1 MPLPGST
8 PPMTPYGPDT
18 RPLDR
23 PRRFRLALL
32 AAGLVL
38 LAWSVVRPGPADA
51 TGVLGG
57 LVLAA
62 ALALAAIDGTILAL
76 QRRRERG

>member
-1 MPLPGST
+1 
-8 PPMTPYGPDT
+8 MTPYGPDT

-23 PRRFRLALL
+23 PRRLRLALL

-38 LAWSVVRPGPADA
+38 LAWSVVRPGPTDA